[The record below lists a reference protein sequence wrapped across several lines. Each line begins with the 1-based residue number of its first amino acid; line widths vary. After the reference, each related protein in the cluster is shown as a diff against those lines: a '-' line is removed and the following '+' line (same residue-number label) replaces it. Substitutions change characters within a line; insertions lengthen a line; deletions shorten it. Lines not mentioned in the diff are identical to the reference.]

1 MKHLSFLA
9 VFLGIVF
16 AAAARD
22 DQQEFKSLLAR
33 AEQLSSLTASDSP
46 HFHLKLHAGD
56 PHNEHPE
63 FATDIELWWA
73 APDKWRRQITS
84 PIFSQT
90 AVQNGQHYSESNSS
104 DYLPWWLHEL
114 ITDPLNPLPFEELK
128 NANIELR
135 GSPDHR
141 CAEWQSEFAQGSD
154 KIGIHNSVCFNP
166 DGTVQQAFTRTSGA
180 DFGGYRSFGNKR
192 VPVSLK
198 LSAKDAEGK
207 YVDLLGRLTLLEQL
221 EEDPSLFNIKNDTGL
236 AARARFVSIPESAL
250 QDYKLD
256 SPPLQWPAVHN
267 FPSSG
272 LMTINVKIDRNGT
285 IREIDSPISKN
296 VVLSDPAVEQVKNWK
311 FKPFLVDGSPVQV
324 NTDISIR
331 FEAKME
337 LLGANGMTLP
347 VIPFFERIKKSR
359 EMSDLHLA
367 GTKPFHLHATVQYAN
382 GSVGSY
388 DELWQSPTKWK
399 REAVLG
405 SISVVES
412 QNGELTYRR
421 ISGSNFS
428 PREVDGFL
436 DELNGHFPKTDGSFI
451 EGDWGQS
458 AVRLNNE
465 DVDRV
470 ARGQVNAENQP
481 ITGQAYW
488 FDSAGL
494 LQAAY
499 VAPRTSTYSDFTNW
513 DSKRI
518 PRTFE
523 VTEEGRQVLSVTI
536 DQMEAAATVLADSIF
551 VLEGVQPEKVA
562 GADDYQGP
570 PIVQAIPIHEVKP
583 DDPHVGHGTV
593 ILDIQLDEHGHVRT
607 AQVRQSAG
615 DALDDAAIRAALQW
629 EFTPMRIRGRIVAGY
644 TRLAFKF

>member
-1 MKHLSFLA
+1 MKHLALLA
-9 VFLGIVF
+9 AFLGIIFVTT
-16 AAAARD
+16 ARD

-33 AEQLSSLTASDSP
+33 AEQLSSLTVTGSAP
-46 HFHLKLHAGD
+46 FHLKLHAGD
-56 PHNEHPE
+56 PHNEHSE

-90 AVQNGQHYSESNSS
+90 AIQNGQHYSESNSS

-114 ITDPLNPLPFEELK
+114 VTDSLDPLPFEELK
-128 NANIELR
+128 NVSVDLR

-166 DGTVQQAFTRTSGA
+166 DGTVQEAFTRTSGA

-192 VPVSLK
+192 VPGALK
-198 LSAKDAEGK
+198 LSAISAEGR
-207 YVDLLGRLTLLEQL
+207 YVDLVGRLVLLEPLQ
-221 EEDPSLFNIKNDTGL
+221 EDPALFNIKNDTGL
-236 AARARFVSIPESAL
+236 AARARFVSIPQSAL

-267 FPSSG
+267 FPATG
-272 LMTINVKIDRNGT
+272 LMTINVKIDRNGS
-285 IREIDSPISKN
+285 IREIGSPISKN
-296 VVLSDPAVEQVKNWK
+296 VVLSNPAVEQVKNWK

-331 FEAKME
+331 FEAKVE
-337 LLGANGMTLP
+337 LLGANGATLP

-367 GTKPFHLHATVQYAN
+367 GTKPFHLHATVQYAD

-405 SISVVES
+405 SISEVES
-412 QNGELTYRR
+412 QNGELAYRR

-436 DELNGHFPKTDGSFI
+436 DELNGLFPKTDGSFI

-458 AVRLNNE
+458 AVQLNNE
-465 DVDRV
+465 DVVRV

-499 VAPRTSTYSDFTNW
+499 VAPRTSTYSDFSDWNG
-513 DSKRI
+513 KRI
-518 PRTFE
+518 PRKFE
-523 VTEEGRQVLSVTI
+523 VTEEGRSVLRVTI
-536 DQMEAAATVLADSIF
+536 DQLEASAAALADSIF
-551 VLEGVQPEKVA
+551 VLEGVQPEKI
-562 GADDYQGP
+562 ADADEYQGP
-570 PIVQAIPIHEVKP
+570 TIVQAIPIHEVKP
-583 DDPHVGHGTV
+583 VDPHAGHGTV

-607 AQVRQSAG
+607 AHVRQSG
-615 DALDDAAIRAALQW
+615 GEALDDAAIPAALQW
-629 EFTPMRIRGRIVAGY
+629 EFAPMRIKGRIVAGFA
-644 TRLAFKF
+644 RIEFKF